1 MAKKKKRRKWLII
14 GLVVI
19 LGLIAAAMYFKNASA
34 PKGIEVEVAKTETR
48 SIKESVS
55 ASGRIYP
62 EVEVVISSD
71 VSGEIV
77 NLYVEEGDSVVAG
90 QLLLKIDPEAYL
102 SSVERGEADLNNAK
116 AQMAMSRAQIET
128 SKAQR
133 EELTT
138 SLVQAERNH
147 KRNVEL
153 FKQEVISQVEFDQTL
168 AEVESVNARMRSAE
182 ASIRS
187 AEESALGSS
196 YSVKSAQAVLKEL
209 RTNLGRTAIKAPN
222 SGIITSLSVE
232 KGERVV
238 GTAQMAGTEIM
249 RISNLSTMEVQVEVS
264 ENDILKVS
272 HSDVAE
278 IEVDA
283 YLDRTF
289 TGVVTE
295 IANSA
300 SNVAGT
306 TSATASL
313 NTDQVTNFI
322 VKIRIDP
329 SSYQDIGAEGK
340 SYAFR
345 PGMSA
350 SVDIITETKDDILV
364 IPIQSVAVRV
374 LDKDAE
380 DKEYE
385 EVVFLYEADT
395 ARMVAVSTGIQ
406 DDEYIHITEGIEKGI
421 EVISGPYSALSKE
434 LDNGT
439 ELRKK
444 DGDDNSDGDTKS

>member
-1 MAKKKKRRKWLII
+1 MAKKKNSRRKWII
-14 GLVVI
+14 LGLLLI
-19 LGLIAAAMYFKNASA
+19 LGLIAASVYYRNSSA
-34 PKGIEVEVAKTETR
+34 PKGIEVDVATAESI

-62 EVEVVISSD
+62 EVEVIISSD
-71 VSGEIV
+71 VSGEV
-77 NLYVEEGDSVVAG
+77 VDLYVEEGDSVVQG

-102 SSVERGEADLNNAK
+102 SSVERGVADLNNAK
-116 AQMAMSRAQIET
+116 AQLSRSKAQIET
-128 SKAQR
+128 SKAQK
-133 EELTT
+133 EELATT
-138 SLVQAERNH
+138 LIQAERNH
-147 KRNVEL
+147 KRNEEL

-168 AEVESVNARMRSAE
+168 SQVESARAG
-182 ASIRS
+182 IRS
-187 AEESALGSS
+187 ADGNIRAAEETALGSS
-196 YSVKSAQAVLKEL
+196 FSVKSSEAVLKEL
-209 RTNLGRTAIKAPN
+209 RTNLNRTTIKAPS
-222 SGIITSLSVE
+222 SGIITSLTIE

-249 RISNLSTMEVQVEVS
+249 RISNLNTMEVQVEVS
-264 ENDILKVS
+264 ENDILKVELN
-272 HSDVAE
+272 DPTE

-283 YLDRTF
+283 YIDKTF
-289 TGVVTE
+289 SGRVTE

-313 NTDQVTNFI
+313 NSDQVTNFI
-322 VKIRIDP
+322 VKIRIDRD
-329 SSYQDIGAEGK
+329 SYSNLGTADN

-350 SVDIITETKDDILV
+350 SVSIITEEKNDVLSV
-364 IPIQSVAVRV
+364 PIQAVAVRV
-374 LDKDAE
+374 LDEDAKDE
-380 DKEYE
+380 KYE

-395 ARMVAVSTGIQ
+395 ARMVAVTTGIQ
-406 DDEYIHITEGIEKGI
+406 DDEFINITSGLESGT

-434 LDNGT
+434 LDNGS

-444 DGDDNSDGDTKS
+444 EDDDSGKSKK

>member
-1 MAKKKKRRKWLII
+1 MAKKKNSRRKWII
-14 GLVVI
+14 LGLLLI
-19 LGLIAAAMYFKNASA
+19 LGLIAASVYYKNSSA
-34 PKGIEVEVAKTETR
+34 PKGLEVEVATAESL

-62 EVEVVISSD
+62 EVEVIISSD
-71 VSGEIV
+71 VSGEV
-77 NLYVEEGDSVVAG
+77 VALYVEEGDSVVQG

-102 SSVERGEADLNNAK
+102 SSVERGVADLNNAK
-116 AQMAMSRAQIET
+116 AQLSRSKAQIET
-128 SKAQR
+128 SKAQK
-133 EELTT
+133 EELATT
-138 SLVQAERNH
+138 LIQAERNH
-147 KRNVEL
+147 KRNEEL

-168 AEVESVNARMRSAE
+168 AQVESARAG
-182 ASIRS
+182 IRS
-187 AEESALGSS
+187 ADGNIRAAEETALGSS
-196 YSVKSAQAVLKEL
+196 FSVKSSEAVLKEL
-209 RTNLGRTAIKAPN
+209 RTNLNRTTIKAPS
-222 SGIITSLSVE
+222 SGIITSLTIE

-249 RISNLSTMEVQVEVS
+249 RISNLNTMEVQVEVS
-264 ENDILKVS
+264 ENDILKVALN
-272 HSDVAE
+272 DPTE

-283 YLDRTF
+283 YLDKTF
-289 TGVVTE
+289 SGRVTE

-313 NTDQVTNFI
+313 NSDQVTNFI
-322 VKIRIDP
+322 VKIRIDRDSY
-329 SSYQDIGAEGK
+329 SSLGTAGN

-350 SVDIITETKDDILV
+350 SVSIITEEKNDILSV
-364 IPIQSVAVRV
+364 PIQAVAVRV
-374 LDKDAE
+374 LDEDAKDE
-380 DKEYE
+380 KYE

-395 ARMVAVSTGIQ
+395 ARMVPVSTGIQ
-406 DDEYIHITEGIEKGI
+406 DDEFINITSGLESGV

-434 LDNGT
+434 LENGS

-444 DGDDNSDGDTKS
+444 EDDDSSKNKK